1 MYDAAIQN
9 TSEHGNASKVL
20 HAVVM
25 ENGKKLGQWISQQ
38 RGIRKGVQK
47 PSIDIMTFEELG
59 IERLGKSSID
69 QFEIEENRRLCDSF
83 KYVDLVTVW
92 VVCGINEI

>member
-1 MYDAAIQN
+1 MRLEWRNVNDVKAIQYWEEMYDAAIQN

-69 QFEIEENRRLCDSF
+69 
-83 KYVDLVTVW
+83 
-92 VVCGINEI
+92 